1 MKKLPTGIALL
12 ATAALLLSGCS
23 SDSHEP
29 VLTENS
35 PDESIVSEADSPEN
49 PTTDGEA
56 DAEPASIL
64 GTVRINDFTTY
75 AITELR
81 NCEPLN
87 DGTIERELEL
97 QGFGE
102 HDGERIQID
111 VYMQMVA
118 GSAGNEVSWSGP
130 EGVFGSSEIARIT
143 WGAGDMN
150 VLGSS
155 EMVDSMTQ
163 TERLMIGF
171 DLQVPVDTVACR

>member
-1 MKKLPTGIALL
+1 MKTVSRGFASLAIATLM
-12 ATAALLLSGCS
+12 LSGCS
-23 SDSHEP
+23 SSSHAP
-29 VLTENS
+29 DLAENS
-35 PDESIVSEADSPEN
+35 PDESTVSEEDSHEDS
-49 PTTDGEA
+49 TAGEVADGER
-56 DAEPASIL
+56 ASIM
-64 GTVRINDFTTY
+64 GTVRVNDLTTY
-75 AITELR
+75 AITEVR

-111 VYMQMVA
+111 VYKQMVA

-130 EGVFGSSEIARIT
+130 EGVFGSSGVANIT
-143 WGAGDMN
+143 WGSGDAN

-171 DLQVPVDTVACR
+171 DLQVPVETVPCR

>member
-1 MKKLPTGIALL
+1 MKKISTGLALL

-23 SDSHEP
+23 SNPPEP
-29 VLTENS
+29 VSTDNN
-35 PDESIVSEADSPEN
+35 PDESVVNEDDSPDV
-49 PTTDGEA
+49 TTPDGET
-56 DAEPASIL
+56 DAEPASVL

-102 HDGERIQID
+102 HEGERIQID
-111 VYMQMVA
+111 VYKQMIA

-130 EGVFGSSEIARIT
+130 EGVFGSSEVASIT
-143 WGAGDMN
+143 WGPGDTN

-163 TERLMIGF
+163 TERLMVGF
-171 DLQVPVDTVACR
+171 DLQVPPDTVACR

>member
-1 MKKLPTGIALL
+1 MKKIPTGLAVL

-23 SDSHEP
+23 SDSPEP
-29 VLTENS
+29 PLTDNT
-35 PDESIVSEADSPEN
+35 PDESVIKEDDSPEN
-49 PTTDGEA
+49 PATDEETEP
-56 DAEPASIL
+56 EPASVL

-111 VYMQMVA
+111 VYKQMIA
-118 GSAGNEVSWSGP
+118 GSAGNDISWSGP
-130 EGVFGSSEIARIT
+130 EGVFGSSEIASIT
-143 WGAGDMN
+143 WGPGDTN

-163 TERLMIGF
+163 TERLLIGF